1 MFKSPKSEPTGQRDV
16 PPPMR
21 RTFFI
26 LHNPNAGRSARRHY
40 HSTLTLLREAGAHTE
55 VVETSKHGEGMRL
68 TAEAAR
74 SGRFDAIVA
83 AGGDG
88 TVHDAAEGLLGSPTP
103 LGIIPM
109 GTANVFAREV
119 GLPRTPEQVVCT
131 LLYGPVRAIPVG
143 QINARSFLFV
153 VGIGFDAEAVAHF
166 KSSGSRQLG
175 QAGFVGPVMRALVS
189 HSDRVLRVTTDT
201 GRSEAQWV
209 IVTRVP
215 RYAGGLLLSREADIT
230 QTKFYV
236 VRFGGHGPLV
246 RLRQLSALACG
257 LIRHDPAV
265 TIEAAEWV
273 RVESDKLVPVQVDG
287 EILGALPVEITVHPQ
302 QLKLIFPSD
311 MSNRR
316 GKVREGVWAGH

>member
-1 MFKSPKSEPTGQRDV
+1 
-16 PPPMR
+16 MR

-40 HSTLTLLREAGAHTE
+40 HSTLTLLREAGAHAK
-55 VVETSKHGEGMRL
+55 VVETSRHGEGMRL
-68 TAEAAR
+68 TARAAC
-74 SGRFDAIVA
+74 SANLDAIVA

-88 TVHDAAEGLLGSPTP
+88 TVHDAAEGLLGTSTP

-119 GLPRTPEQVVCT
+119 GLPRTPERVANT
-131 LLYGPVRAIPVG
+131 LLYGTAQAIPVG
-143 QINARSFLFV
+143 QINGRPFLFV

-166 KSSGSRQLG
+166 EASGSRQLG
-175 QAGFVGPVMRALVS
+175 QAGLVGPVMRALVS
-189 HSDRVLRVTTDT
+189 HSDSVMHVTTDK

-215 RYAGGLLLSREADIT
+215 RYAGGLLLSREANIT

-257 LIRHDPAV
+257 LIRYDPAV

-273 RVESDKLVPVQVDG
+273 RIDSDTPIPVQVDG
-287 EILGALPVEITVHPQ
+287 ELLGTLPVEITMHPQ
-302 QLKLIFPSD
+302 QLRLILPT
-311 MSNRR
+311 
-316 GKVREGVWAGH
+316 A